1 MPAVGPRGRRN
12 RKIEMSTVAVATALA
27 IAAAAV
33 IAPASRAKDPAD
45 TVPRVHVLPALGLRV
60 GTPQKASAAL
70 GVVVGQDWQ
79 KNGRDHSRNVTL
91 FLEPGLSGGR
101 ASLAYISHGWG
112 AFGSGLGVAASAL
125 RTWKDPWTVN
135 DNQTFVGGEVIL
147 WPIVFV
153 GPRIGLF
160 RNVSKDETSRHWFV
174 SFDFGI
180 GL

>member
-12 RKIEMSTVAVATALA
+12 RKFEASAIL
-27 IAAAAV
+27 IAALIIAAITT
-33 IAPASRAKDPAD
+33 IAPATHAQTPED
-45 TVPRVHVLPALGLRV
+45 TVPRTHVLPALGLRV

-79 KNGRDHSRNVTL
+79 KNGRDHSRNVAL
-91 FLEPGLSGGR
+91 FVEPGLSGGR

-112 AFGSGLGVAASAL
+112 AFGSGLGVAASGL

-135 DNQTFVGGEVIL
+135 DNQTYVGGELIL

-153 GPRIGLF
+153 GPRVGLF
-160 RNVSKDETSRHWFV
+160 RNVSNHETSRHWFV